1 MTRALPKATQGLLDG
16 VMRSPARKGRRTVP
30 QPPPST
36 QPHRCALLAVD
47 AGKAGGWAIYLAGK
61 LVQFGQLNGY
71 DLVAVQGVVAALVQ
85 LAEIA
90 SLPMVLV
97 LERPATYRHAGKR
110 SFGTVLGMGAARGVW
125 RAAWVSAGCSE
136 RRMVDAPIATWRSR
150 VLGKG
155 WGGNVARE
163 TVRQHELLV
172 AAQHVERE
180 LGPAK
185 AQQVGPDSAPA
196 ILIGR
201 WAAHAP
207 QVAKRLPVTARA
219 A

>member
-1 MTRALPKATQGLLDG
+1 MTGAAPTRRKRQKA
-16 VMRSPARKGRRTVP
+16 P
-30 QPPPST
+30 QPPPSV

-47 AGKAGGWAIYLAGK
+47 AGKEGGWAVYVAGK
-61 LVQFGQLNGY
+61 LVQFGEVKGY
-71 DLVAVQGVVAALVQ
+71 DLTAVQAVVAGLVQ
-85 LAEIA
+85 LAEI
-90 SLPMVLV
+90 SSVPMVLV

-136 RRMVDAPIATWRSR
+136 RRIVDAPIATWRSR

-155 WGGNVARE
+155 WGGAVARE
-163 TVRQHELLV
+163 TVRQHEQLI
-172 AAQHVERE
+172 ARQMVERE
-180 LGPAK
+180 LGVQRA
-185 AQQVGPDSAPA
+185 AAVGPDSAPA
-196 ILIGR
+196 ILIGK

>member
-1 MTRALPKATQGLLDG
+1 MHAATKQRRAKVA
-16 VMRSPARKGRRTVP
+16 
-30 QPPPST
+30 QPPPSLR
-36 QPHRCALLAVD
+36 PHRCALLAVD

-61 LVQFGQLNGY
+61 LASFGECKGY
-71 DLVAVQGVVAALVQ
+71 DLAAITAVVSSLET

-90 SLPMVLV
+90 DLPMVLV
-97 LERPATYRHAGKR
+97 LERPATYRHKGKR

-125 RAAWVSAGCSE
+125 RAAWVSAGISE
-136 RRMVDAPIATWRSR
+136 RRIVDAPIATWRSR

-155 WGGNVARE
+155 WGGAVARE
-163 TVRQHELLV
+163 TVRQHEQLV
-172 AAQHVERE
+172 ARNHVEHE
-180 LGPAK
+180 LGPVK

-201 WAAHAP
+201 WGSHAP
-207 QVAKRLPVTARA
+207 QVGKRLPITARA